1 MTRYTATHSSVTM
14 FALGM
19 TLAAGL
25 SMIRSP
31 LSAGDDVKE
40 AAKAWVDE
48 RREELQQYGFHRETP
63 KSPRLRMESQSLLN
77 WTNPERAAAHG
88 AVFLWTDQGRPQ
100 MIACAFDWNDRRNHE
115 FQSLSEESIAA
126 ELRGV
131 PLHHFGR
138 GIEYKILPEASV
150 PLPQRPLRLTQMR
163 RLAERFRVTAG
174 KSETRLL
181 PQPVF
186 RSPPE
191 LADDI
196 AVFLFVQGTDPE
208 CTLVLEATEKKEW
221 RYALAR
227 QTKWGLKV
235 LLDDEPVW
243 EALPTNQA
251 KRDSPFIVIPERKFA
266 KE

>member
-1 MTRYTATHSSVTM
+1 MTRSSPTSIAVFT
-14 FALGM
+14 LGVW
-19 TLAAGL
+19 LAGVVHVVAAEENA
-25 SMIRSP
+25 R
-31 LSAGDDVKE
+31 E
-40 AAKAWVDE
+40 AAASWVED
-48 RREELQQYGFHRETP
+48 RRMELQQYDLRREARMPT
-63 KSPRLRMESQSLLN
+63 RLKMESQSLLN

-100 MIACAFDWNDRRNHE
+100 MIACAFEWNGRRNHE
-115 FQSLSEESIAA
+115 FQSLSQDSILA

-131 PLHHFGR
+131 PMHQFGQ
-138 GIEYKILPEASV
+138 GVEFKIVPETTAPV
-150 PLPQRPLRLTQMR
+150 AQRALRLTQMR

-181 PQPVF
+181 TQPVF

-191 LADDI
+191 LADDV

-235 LLDDEPVW
+235 LLDDEPIW
-243 EALPTNQA
+243 EALPSA
-251 KRDSPFIVIPERKFA
+251 KAEANAPFIVIPERKFA
-266 KE
+266 KN